1 MIMNRFFRKYL
12 WRLIALMLTVLAV
25 ILPTHL
31 SSSLSI
37 PSTIAGVQA
46 AKWGNNVTISYTD
59 QAFRYVSNGI
69 PNHKRL
75 AEYAVPQRGGMD
87 DPRSTARALSDP
99 TIAQNYDF
107 TIPLQPVKSD
117 TLTPTNL
124 GPIGVMISGAPLFNP
139 YEGDNQTVAVLDN
152 FTVKSANGQ
161 DVPFLDSCNGHP
173 TPMGVYHY
181 HGLPECITQTVDV
194 EGEASHIIGVALD
207 GFPIYGDRALNGSK
221 ISVDQLDACNGV
233 TSATPEFPQG
243 IYHYVLPDIRDA
255 NSSIGCFTGKV
266 SRSMSNFIQQH
277 RMPPK
282 P

>member
-1 MIMNRFFRKYL
+1 
-12 WRLIALMLTVLAV
+12 
-25 ILPTHL
+25 
-31 SSSLSI
+31 
-37 PSTIAGVQA
+37 
-46 AKWGNNVTISYTD
+46 
-59 QAFRYVSNGI
+59 
-69 PNHKRL
+69 
-75 AEYAVPQRGGMD
+75 
-87 DPRSTARALSDP
+87 
-99 TIAQNYDF
+99 
-107 TIPLQPVKSD
+107 
-117 TLTPTNL
+117 
-124 GPIGVMISGAPLFNP
+124 MISGAPLFNP

-181 HGLPECITQTVDV
+181 HGLPECITRTVDV

>member
-31 SSSLSI
+31 ISSSPI
-37 PSTIAGVQA
+37 PSAIAGVQA

-69 PNHKRL
+69 PNHPRL
-75 AEYAVPQRGGMD
+75 AEYAVPQLINGG
-87 DPRSTARALSDP
+87 DPRSTARALTDP

-117 TLTPTNL
+117 TPTPTNL
-124 GPIGVMISGAPLFNP
+124 GAIGVMISGAPLFNP

-207 GFPIYGDRALNGSK
+207 GFPIYGDLALNGNK
-221 ISVDQLDACNGV
+221 ISVDQLDACNGI

-243 IYHYVLPDIRDA
+243 IYHYVLPDIKDA

-266 SRSMSNFIQQH
+266 LSLIH
-277 RMPPK
+277 I
-282 P
+282 

>member
-1 MIMNRFFRKYL
+1 MNRFFRKYL
-12 WRLIALMLTVLAV
+12 WLAIALMLTVLAV
-25 ILPTHL
+25 ILPTYL
-31 SSSLSI
+31 VSSLSI

-46 AKWGNNVTISYTD
+46 AKWGNNITISYTD
-59 QAFRYVSNGI
+59 KAFRYVSNGI

-75 AEYAVPQRGGMD
+75 AEYAVPQLGGMNN
-87 DPRSTARALSDP
+87 PRSTARALADP
-99 TIAQNYDF
+99 TIAHNYDF

-117 TLTPTNL
+117 TPTPTNL
-124 GPIGVMISGAPLFNP
+124 GAIGVMISGAPLFNP

-173 TPMGVYHY
+173 TPMGDYHY
-181 HGLPECITQTVDV
+181 HGLPECITRTVDV

-221 ISVDQLDACNGV
+221 ISVDQLDACNGI

-243 IYHYVLPDIRDA
+243 IYHYVLPDIKDA
-255 NSSIGCFTGKV
+255 NSSIRCFTGKV
-266 SRSMSNFIQQH
+266 SKSMST
-277 RMPPK
+277 R
-282 P
+282 